1 MNNAGAGPRKAAE
14 FATLI
19 YAKEDAMEKYVLKAN
34 QTADLGALAR
44 WIEGLDGK
52 VERMLGRI
60 KVITFLIQ
68 PEMISAVEALPGV
81 SAIAPDCKV
90 QLS

>member
-1 MNNAGAGPRKAAE
+1 
-14 FATLI
+14 
-19 YAKEDAMEKYVLKAN
+19 MEKYVLKAN
-34 QTADLGALAR
+34 KTADLGALAR

-52 VERMLGRI
+52 VESMLGQI

-81 SAIAPDCKV
+81 SVIAPDCKV